1 MAFWRKH
8 FLGAELMLAIALTVA
23 FGVWVRYAH
32 GTRQVNKLIGGQRS
46 AVYGTLATLDGAL
59 LGFVIATT
67 AIVLAFAPTDQF
79 QILRDSAH
87 YQTLWRT
94 FTSTIR
100 ALAVATAVAIIALL
114 VDRDGRTNTLV
125 MVFCAGTTLLSALR
139 LWRSVWALEGTI
151 KVVTRRDPSQ

>member
-8 FLGAELMLAIALTVA
+8 FLGAELILAVALTVA
-23 FGVWVRYAH
+23 FGVWGRFAH
-32 GTRQVNKLIGGQRS
+32 GTRQVNELIGGQRS

-79 QILRDSAH
+79 QVLRDSAH

-100 ALAVATAVAIIALL
+100 ALAVATAVALIALL
-114 VDRDGRTNTLV
+114 VDRDGRTNSLV
-125 MVFCAGTTLLSALR
+125 MVLCAGTTLLSALR